1 MHLIL
6 HVKKKYFDQI
16 KSGEKIE
23 EYRIKK
29 PYWTARLENK
39 RFDGVGI
46 YHGYPTWHET
56 CPDNYIEFNYCNIE
70 TRLINHPEF
79 GSEDVMVYIIKLVK

>member
-16 KSGEKIE
+16 KSGEKTE

-39 RFDGVGI
+39 QFDSVTI
-46 YHGYPTWHET
+46 ICGYPVWHEM
-56 CPDNYIEFNYCNIE
+56 CSDNCIDFESCNIE

-79 GSEDVMVYIIKLVK
+79 GSEDVMVYVIKLVK